1 MKELFKEI
9 FDVLVLIGLLVAVGF
24 WFGVGLFLGFKAVS

>member
-9 FDVLVLIGLLVAVGF
+9 FDVLVLIGLLVDVGL
-24 WFGVGLFLGFKAVS
+24 WFGLGLFLGMKAAS